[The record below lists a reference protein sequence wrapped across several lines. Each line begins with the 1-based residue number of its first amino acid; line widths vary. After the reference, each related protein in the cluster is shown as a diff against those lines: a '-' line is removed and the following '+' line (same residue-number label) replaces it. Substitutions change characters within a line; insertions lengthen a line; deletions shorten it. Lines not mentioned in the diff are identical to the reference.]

1 MQNPCYL
8 LTIHAIINKYARYA
22 LHRKRE
28 KENFVSER
36 YMRQTSW
43 RSLKP
48 VWFQADDKENVN
60 QIFIITFPPEV
71 PTDRWPS
78 QLFLYRKQFIIYHK
92 NWGKNMKRLFL

>member
-1 MQNPCYL
+1 MHAMLCIEKGKKRTL
-8 LTIHAIINKYARYA
+8 LAT
-22 LHRKRE
+22 
-28 KENFVSER
+28 R

-48 VWFQADDKENVN
+48 VWFQADDKEDVN

-78 QLFLYRKQFIIYHK
+78 QLSLLSKAIYY
-92 NWGKNMKRLFL
+92 LP